1 MTNLVRRNWRLVR
14 AYSMVP
20 PLSSI
25 INGGYRRAGDAAA
38 PIILASLDTVDTTEV
53 GGEGLGHGDY
63 ADRALDDFRAIIWL
77 SLQPRSRCELVA
89 RKQPTGGDYWQL
101 TGDEIKGCPHEA
113 FRTAISL
120 ARGLGPAD
128 GLKYVRQ
135 KIDAAREA
143 KDTASGA
150 RYAAILTIFNAVK
163 R

>member
-1 MTNLVRRNWRLVR
+1 MR

-38 PIILASLDTVDTTEV
+38 PITLAGLDTVDTTEV